1 MTIRKEYLRQRIL
14 VPVYAGAVACA
25 AISLAVVLL
34 TRGWSLNASLWVLV
48 ALAALAAVSERQPV
62 RISSTLEITVAVL
75 PILFAAVMFGPLA
88 GMLVAALGLLG
99 DLRRPYIRWL
109 IWTSIR
115 ALAGG
120 LAGIAAVSVQGA
132 SSALTML
139 LAAVVAAALTEA
151 IVDIGL
157 NGLTVAIRG
166 RSSIGVYAR
175 SVWPILAA
183 TVPLYAPVLVM
194 LAYAYEVLS
203 VWSVLLFLAPGL
215 AAHSLYRLYR
225 EQRRATEDLTEA
237 NLRLQRA
244 NLSFAGAL
252 VTALDAR
259 DQYTAGHSAAVAV
272 YARGIARELG
282 LPSDQQEL
290 AHLCGLLHDIG
301 KVGVPPAVLEK
312 VGPLTPDERVA
323 MEEHSTIGERILA
336 NVEDYSE
343 IAVVVRHHHERVDG
357 TGYPDGVPGDRIPLI
372 ARIIAV
378 ADAFDAMTS
387 DRPYR
392 RGLSAEIARARLAEA
407 AGSQLD
413 PMAVSALERVLST
426 SSLTPV
432 SRRVSFADEAQNH
445 ACLSPAV
452 LRTAAA

>member
-1 MTIRKEYLRQRIL
+1 LAAFRTHTHGILYL
-14 VPVYAGAVACA
+14 YAGILAAC
-25 AISLAVVLL
+25 SVGLAVLLLRVGHVLE
-34 TRGWSLNASLWVLV
+34 SSLWVLL
-48 ALAALAAVSERQPV
+48 ALAALAAAAERLPV
-62 RISSTLEITVAVL
+62 RVSATLEMTVAAL
-75 PILFAAVMFGPLA
+75 PILFAATMFGPLDA
-88 GMLVAALGLLG
+88 ILVAALGLLG
-99 DLRRPYIRWL
+99 DFKRPYTRWL
-109 IWTSIR
+109 VWTSIR
-115 ALAGG
+115 SLAGG
-120 LAGIAAVSVQGA
+120 TAALAAGLVGGTGSQ
-132 SSALTML
+132 LTLL
-139 LAAVVAAALTEA
+139 LAAVATAALVEA
-151 IVDIGL
+151 FVDIGL
-157 NGLTVAIRG
+157 NSLTVAIRG
-166 RSSIGVYAR
+166 SGSFRDFIRSMG
-175 SVWPILAA
+175 PILVV
-183 TVPLYAPVLVM
+183 TVPLYTPVLVV
-194 LAYAYEVLS
+194 LAYAYDVLS
-203 VWSVLLFLAPGL
+203 VWSVLLFLGPGL
-215 AAHSLYRLYR
+215 AAHRLYRLYR
-225 EQRRATEDLTEA
+225 EQRRATDELTLA

-282 LPSDQQEL
+282 LPPDQQEL

-312 VGPLTPDERVA
+312 VGPLTPSERVA

-336 NVEDYSE
+336 NVEDYRE

-357 TGYPDGVPGDRIPLI
+357 TGYPDQMPGPNIPLI

-407 AGSQLD
+407 SGSQLD
-413 PMAVSALERVLST
+413 PIVVSAFENVLST

-432 SRRVSFADEAQNH
+432 PRRVSFEEEAQNH